1 MTLDEAVSIIQKK
14 NPLLT
19 IRACTDYGKFFVFTL
34 APLYIKDDENYV
46 TGRIFPAVD
55 KKTGKVF
62 QYDITSDLGAFE
74 NAVKVI

>member
-1 MTLDEAVSIIQKK
+1 MKLEEAVDIIQKK

-34 APLYIKDDENYV
+34 APLYIKNDDDYV

-55 KKTGKVF
+55 KKTGKIF
-62 QYDITSDLGAFE
+62 HYDITSDLEAFE
-74 NAVKVI
+74 NAVQVI